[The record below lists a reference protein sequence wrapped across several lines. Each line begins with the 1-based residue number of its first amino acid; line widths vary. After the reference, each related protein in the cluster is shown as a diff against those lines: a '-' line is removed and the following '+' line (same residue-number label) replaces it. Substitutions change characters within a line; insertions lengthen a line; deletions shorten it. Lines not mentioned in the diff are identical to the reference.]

1 MFKKYFEKRN
11 KFKCPYCS
19 ADIELGLWEWLKCP
33 HFFDIWR
40 FVTCPVCK
48 IKLWMK
54 RVKPDDNN

>member
-1 MFKKYFEKRN
+1 MFKKYFEKRR

-40 FVTCPVCK
+40 YVKCPVCE
-48 IKLWMK
+48 IRLWMK
-54 RVKPDDNN
+54 RV